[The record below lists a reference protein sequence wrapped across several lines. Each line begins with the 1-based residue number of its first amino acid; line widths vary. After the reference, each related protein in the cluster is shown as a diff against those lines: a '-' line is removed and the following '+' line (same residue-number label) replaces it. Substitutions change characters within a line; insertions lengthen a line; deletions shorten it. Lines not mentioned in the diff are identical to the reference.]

1 MHRPDVPGRQRGVRP
16 PLFDRLFD
24 LDRGLADSADARLL
38 GEQDLRASV
47 ARHLGHLLDCRS
59 PARPEGQTLTVLDWG
74 VPDST
79 GLPPRDRAAQSA
91 WLAELRRSL
100 ARFEPRLRDPQLE
113 LQPGDLPGRSTLC
126 IRGALGTV
134 DAAAPVVFE
143 LALDTT
149 TGGS

>member
-1 MHRPDVPGRQRGVRP
+1 MHRPDVPRRQRGARP

-24 LDRGLADSADARLL
+24 LDPGAADSADARLL

-59 PARPEGQTLTVLDWG
+59 PVRPAGQPLTVLDWG
-74 VPDST
+74 VPDLT
-79 GLPPRDRAAQSA
+79 GLPPRDRGAQSA

-100 ARFEPRLRDPQLE
+100 ARFEPRLREPQLE
-113 LQPGDLPGRSTLC
+113 LQPGDMPGRSTLR
-126 IRGALGTV
+126 IRGALGTAN
-134 DAAAPVVFE
+134 AAAPVVFE

-149 TGGS
+149 TGGA